1 MKKTNVPGSQSFGQK
16 LLQFIRNNTVPI
28 MFILICAYC
37 IPQAGFSWSYLLNEV
52 MTRLGRNPCYGRHGY
67 ELRHD
72 AGCHGRRDRADLRR

>member
-52 MTRLGRNPCYGRHGY
+52 MTRLGPTGNGTNS
-67 ELRHD
+67 LRLGSIFGGEI
-72 AGCHGRRDRADLRR
+72 A

>member
-1 MKKTNVPGSQSFGQK
+1 MSMKKTNVPGSQSFGQK

-52 MTRLGRNPCYGRHGY
+52 MTRLDPEPADPCYGRHGH

-72 AGCHGRRDRADLRR
+72 AGRHGR

>member
-37 IPQAGFSWSYLLNEV
+37 IPQAGFSWSYLLNEFAQQPLV
-52 MTRLGRNPCYGRHGY
+52 AAAVKIL
-67 ELRHD
+67 
-72 AGCHGRRDRADLRR
+72 AGLLVHKNRPVR